1 MYAYQLAILVE
12 VCVIV
17 RHLMRRFI
25 ETATTI
31 AIASHTVPVIC
42 VALFDVD
49 CVPADIATHSAD
61 SSSNFVMEW
70 RYTKYRQTLSSTIEH
85 APDAPVENPLFVT
98 LSDEQLK
105 ALGVPEELKGY
116 RSLTHGDMPVVEK
129 YETYA
134 DEIAALVK
142 HIQEKID
149 SGIDP
154 VEICVVARTNK
165 MLADYASA
173 LTERLSDGNRLKQI
187 HGVRFTG

>member
-1 MYAYQLAILVE
+1 MFTCMYAYQLAILVE

-70 RYTKYRQTLSSTIEH
+70 RYTKYRQTLWAFHSNVWH
-85 APDAPVENPLFVT
+85 P
-98 LSDEQLK
+98 
-105 ALGVPEELKGY
+105 Y
-116 RSLTHGDMPVVEK
+116 RNCIMPACTTFCITVL
-129 YETYA
+129 
-134 DEIAALVK
+134 LVLN
-142 HIQEKID
+142 I
-149 SGIDP
+149 
-154 VEICVVARTNK
+154 
-165 MLADYASA
+165 
-173 LTERLSDGNRLKQI
+173 
-187 HGVRFTG
+187 